1 MINIASNNDV
11 LEMMETI
18 SPDEFKE
25 LCLNTSDSQV
35 KEAYG
40 LDLGELYEQAEQA
53 LALYIQGDGFPR
65 NEAIKMA
72 KELLYRMTATRVD
85 GVEISIST
93 ILGAA
98 GYSPNDFMVQAGLS
112 MSKGHFAN
120 LWE

>member
-1 MINIASNNDV
+1 MINIASNNEF

-25 LCLNTSDSQV
+25 LCMDTSDSQV

-40 LDLGELYEQAEQA
+40 LDLGELYEQAEQS

-65 NEAIKMA
+65 NEALKMSR
-72 KELLYRMTATRVD
+72 ELLYRMTATRVD

-98 GYSPNDFMVQAGLS
+98 GYTPSDFMIQAGLS
-112 MSKGHFAN
+112 MNEGHFAN
-120 LWE
+120 IWE